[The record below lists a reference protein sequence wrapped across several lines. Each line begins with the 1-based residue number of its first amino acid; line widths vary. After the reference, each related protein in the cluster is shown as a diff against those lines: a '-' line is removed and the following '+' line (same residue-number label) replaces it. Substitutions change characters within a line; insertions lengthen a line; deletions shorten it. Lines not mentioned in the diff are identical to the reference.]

1 MAEPQMNTAP
11 QRTNHDISSITG
23 NVLTPMED
31 GTTQNPVN
39 VDTWGSAGNP
49 IPVIEDDME
58 IMNDDEMRR
67 YLLITKKINEIN
79 KRIKELE
86 T

>member
-1 MAEPQMNTAP
+1 M
-11 QRTNHDISSITG
+11 
-23 NVLTPMED
+23 
-31 GTTQNPVN
+31 
-39 VDTWGSAGNP
+39 DTWGSAGNP

-67 YLLITKKINEIN
+67 YLLITKKINDIN